1 MARSSWSHPGGG
13 EIAVPVRVTGE
24 IKKGVVFIPFHFREC
39 PANLLTNGALDPV
52 SKIPEFKACAV
63 KVEKMRGR

>member
-1 MARSSWSHPGGG
+1 
-13 EIAVPVRVTGE
+13 VRVTGE